1 MNTYSAVL
9 ILVMSLVTIA
19 LRFLP
24 FVLFTK
30 KTPAYISFLGRVL
43 PQALIAML
51 VVYCLRNITLNRAP
65 FGAPEWI
72 AAGAVIILQAWKKNS
87 LLSILA
93 GTFLYMF
100 LVQVIF

>member
-1 MNTYSAVL
+1 MNTYSAIL
-9 ILVMSLVTIA
+9 ILVISLVTIA

-30 KTPAYISFLGRVL
+30 KTPSYISFLGRVL

-51 VVYCLRNITLNRAP
+51 VVYCLRNVSLTNSP

-72 AAGAVIILQAWKKNS
+72 AAGTVIVLQAWKKNS

-100 LVQVIF
+100 LIQVIF

>member
-1 MNTYSAVL
+1 MNTYSALLV
-9 ILVMSLVTIA
+9 LVMSLVTIA

-51 VVYCLRNITLNRAP
+51 VVYCLRNITLNSAP
-65 FGAPEWI
+65 FGAPELI
-72 AAGAVIILQAWKKNS
+72 AGCAVVILQAWKKNS

>member
-1 MNTYSAVL
+1 MNTHSI
-9 ILVMSLVTIA
+9 ILVATMSLVTIV

-51 VVYCLRNITLNRAP
+51 VVYCLRNISLNTSP
-65 FGAPEWI
+65 FGLPELI
-72 AAGAVIILQAWKKNS
+72 AGGTVVVLQAWKKNS

-100 LVQVIF
+100 LVQMIF

>member
-1 MNTYSAVL
+1 MNTHAAVL
-9 ILVMSLVTIA
+9 IVVMSLVTIA

-43 PQALIAML
+43 PEALIAML
-51 VVYCLRNITLNRAP
+51 VVYCLRNISLTNAP
-65 FGAPEWI
+65 FGIPELLAGVCT
-72 AAGAVIILQAWKKNS
+72 AALQAWKKNS